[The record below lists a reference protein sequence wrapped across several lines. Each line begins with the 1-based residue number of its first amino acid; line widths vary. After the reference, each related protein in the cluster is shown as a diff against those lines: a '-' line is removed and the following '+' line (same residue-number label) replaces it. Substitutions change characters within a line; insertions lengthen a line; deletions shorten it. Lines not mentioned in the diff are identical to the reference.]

1 MKGYDLK
8 ELNRITNDLVLNP
21 FESHYWELF
30 SSEVD
35 ALKNQ
40 NFSIEILVYKAFK
53 TEIDY
58 NRINIKGLKKAALET
73 QNFEFA
79 AILRS
84 IENGEFSKSNE
95 ELKTR
100 NEYFVLSNTDKDLIY
115 FISPDNDLLYY
126 FFRNTILTKLPYY
139 NLFLKYID

>member
-1 MKGYDLK
+1 MKVYDLK

-53 TEIDY
+53 TKIDY
-58 NRINIKGLKKAALET
+58 NRINIKGLKKATLDA
-73 QNFEFA
+73 QHFELV

-84 IENGEFSKSNE
+84 IENGEFSRSNE
-95 ELKTR
+95 ELRTR

-115 FISPDNDLLYY
+115 FICPDNELLYY
-126 FFRNTILTKLPYY
+126 FFRNTIHTKLPCY